1 MELFIKGCEDCPLCC
16 CDIDLGFYC
25 AHPEFDELHMP
36 IEKDIDENLI
46 TPDFCPL
53 EESPLMLK
61 KKMWQIFENFWLKE
75 N

>member
-1 MELFIKGCEDCPLCC
+1 MEKLITGCEDCPLCC
-16 CDIDLGFYC
+16 FDVDFGFYC
-25 AHPEFDELHMP
+25 SHPEFEDKIMV
-36 IEKDIDENLI
+36 IERDSEEGLI

-53 EESPLMLK
+53 DENPLMLK